1 MNIAAQS
8 PKSKKVIKSFRTNVA
23 MEINQNSQKR
33 TFDLEERLIDFAICV
48 IEISENMNA
57 TQAGKHISGQVVR
70 SGTAP
75 ALNYGEAQSAES
87 RNDFIHKVKII
98 LKELRETRISLK
110 IIKRYPLTEKI
121 AIVEKA
127 IIECNE
133 LTAIF
138 NKSVETA
145 KKNNEKNK

>member
-1 MNIAAQS
+1 
-8 PKSKKVIKSFRTNVA
+8 
-23 MEINQNSQKR
+23 METIQNSEKR
-33 TFDLEERLIDFAICV
+33 TFDLEERLIDFAICI
-48 IEISENMNA
+48 IEISENMH
-57 TQAGKHISGQVVR
+57 TTPAGKHISSQVVR
-70 SGTAP
+70 SGTSP

-110 IIKRYPLTEKI
+110 IIKKYPLTEKL
-121 AIVEKA
+121 ALVEKA
-127 IIECNE
+127 IQECNE